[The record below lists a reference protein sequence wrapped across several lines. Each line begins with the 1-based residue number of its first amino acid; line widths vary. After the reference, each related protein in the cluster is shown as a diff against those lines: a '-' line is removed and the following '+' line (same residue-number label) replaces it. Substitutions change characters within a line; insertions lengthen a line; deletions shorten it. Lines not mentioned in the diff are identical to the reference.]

1 MDTTE
6 PATPSRS
13 RCGDEGRSWNRL
25 GGKASYTAIKAA
37 TDGDKATI
45 HTVLTSPAAL
55 MGLKPK
61 DVETVRDEARKKL
74 CPAAYKAHAKT
85 NDVLDRMTLA
95 SRTLGKK
102 RDSINSYKL
111 ADQQAASDA
120 LSKLHGLARA

>member
-1 MDTTE
+1 M
-6 PATPSRS
+6 RS
-13 RCGDEGRSWNRL
+13 DIRNHLKSL

-37 TDGDKATI
+37 TEGDIATI

-55 MGLKPK
+55 MGLKAK

-74 CPAAYKAHAKT
+74 CPAVYKAHAKA
-85 NDVLDRMTLA
+85 NDVLERMTLA

-102 RDSINSYKL
+102 RDSISSYKL
-111 ADQQAASDA
+111 ADQQAANDA